1 MFSAILA
8 LLVMPFTDLSNIR
21 GIQFRPLSKIEQKHV
36 ETPFIELG
44 QLSTALYFAHYIFI
58 VPFVTLLEN
67 SLMDLALAE
76 NQNKVS
82 ANNAT
87 PQMEGLEELH
97 NNIMFYLAI
106 ILFALSLLLNYYIL
120 WMSYQYPDFTNNDDE
135 FVEFDS
141 YIVPESDLELGKL
154 RMLEV
159 DNRVIIPE
167 LTHTRFIVGGADV
180 IHSYACPSLGIKC
193 DAYPGRLN
201 QSSVYLNR
209 EVLFVIS
216 GASLLIASA
225 DLGSIYLCIELQS
238 FSLYIISSLHR
249 NSESST
255 GSALTYFLLGGLSSC
270 FILLGIALI
279 YANSGLTNL
288 DVIGTV
294 LGLSQNRIKR
304 LLAYSTISH
313 IGFILLA
320 LIVHT
325 LDSYQA
331 YLFYI
336 IQYIFTNLN
345 AFMIIIAMGFYLYLH
360 YTNNTEFNSLSEKNN
375 SPIQLI
381 NQLKGLPPLVG
392 FFGKLAVLTT
402 ALDNDKFILVL
413 TAILS
418 SVIGAVYY
426 LTIIKTIYFE
436 DKEYKRSHT
445 YVEISLSN
453 SFSITLGNL
462 HLSLTNI
469 GLYLIITTFIIFMY
483 YLLATNYNV
492 ATPNG

>member
-1 MFSAILA
+1 M
-8 LLVMPFTDLSNIR
+8 LS
-21 GIQFRPLSKIEQKHV
+21 
-36 ETPFIELG
+36 
-44 QLSTALYFAHYIFI
+44 
-58 VPFVTLLEN
+58 
-67 SLMDLALAE
+67 
-76 NQNKVS
+76 
-82 ANNAT
+82 
-87 PQMEGLEELH
+87 
-97 NNIMFYLAI
+97 I
-106 ILFALSLLLNYYIL
+106 ILNYNKAKISNKYTNHGTLLSLLLNYYIL

-216 GASLLIASA
+216 GASLLITSA

-255 GSALTYFLLGGLSSC
+255 GGLSSC

-288 DVIGTV
+288 DGIYSIFIIDIMIGTV

-436 DKEYKRSHT
+436 DKEYKKSHT

-453 SFSITLGNL
+453 SFSITLDQFTIRNLLSINLDILGNL